1 MLLPL
6 GVQGHLD
13 RGGDRRFGAQFHTEK
28 SFILEVFPVYSILAL
43 PLNETTRYLLG
54 FDGNF
59 SLIKFLL
66 KRRGSSEIIKFQELA
81 TAGPVLSVE
90 PENSCFCEDW
100 RNNCSQI
107 CFFSVGPLEPSGG
120 LNPLR
125 RLIIKA
131 GTTWRECL
139 PRPGRALGNWHTFI
153 SHGPSNSGTW
163 MLYPHFTAEGTK
175 GQWLA
180 QGYKQSK
187 RHDSNLCPS
196 SKSVLLITFVLWCF
210 NNYSLVIS
218 MFFFFSATYLLND
231 LDQASSISSLFQ
243 GRGEQ
248 FQFLWKISNLSPK
261 LTELTCETP
270 CTHHTYSTT
279 I

>member
-13 RGGDRRFGAQFHTEK
+13 RGDRRFGAQFHTEK
-28 SFILEVFPVYSILAL
+28 SFILEVFLVYRILAL

-66 KRRGSSEIIKFQELA
+66 KCGGSSQIIKFQELG

-90 PENSCFCEDW
+90 PESSCFPEDL
-100 RNNCSQI
+100 RNKCSQI
-107 CFFSVGPLEPSGG
+107 CFLSVGPLEPIGA

-139 PRPGRALGNWHTFI
+139 PRPGRVLGNWRMFI

-175 GQWLA
+175 GQWLP
-180 QGYKQSK
+180 KVTNSK
-187 RHDSNLCPS
+187 RHDLNSCPS
-196 SKSVLLITFVLWCF
+196 SKSVLLITFVVWCF

-218 MFFFFSATYLLND
+218 MLFFSATYLLND
-231 LDQASSISSLFQ
+231 LGWVSSISSLFW

-248 FQFLWKISNLSPK
+248 FQFLRKISNLYPK

-270 CTHHTYSTT
+270 CTHYTYTTT